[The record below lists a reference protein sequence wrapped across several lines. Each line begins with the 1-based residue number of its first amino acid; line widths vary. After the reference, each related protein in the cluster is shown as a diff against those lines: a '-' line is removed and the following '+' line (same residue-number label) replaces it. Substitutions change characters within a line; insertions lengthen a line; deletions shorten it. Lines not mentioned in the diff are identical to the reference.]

1 MSAVASACANPVAE
15 SFLICANYSSAL
27 YSAGVGMCGNND
39 SIEKH
44 LFCRGGQ
51 NREGLAEIA
60 NIAMMEFAAHF
71 NFPHIRRLCPC
82 REKKV
87 KPQSPF
93 KTLANILQGF
103 LFPAL
108 RVSHMFGGGP
118 SGRNRSKSCFVLW
131 SRRKKVSKLKSA
143 IRIRPDPLIFPQ
155 PPIISRHFR
164 FRIFSNV
171 NGERERMFYAVS
183 VAGRGQRMEN
193 IGKSF
198 VKVLTFLGKY
208 VFWGIIKIK

>member
-1 MSAVASACANPVAE
+1 MPRGAKSRRPRGNSKHCHDGICGTFQFSAHPAIVSMSGE
-15 SFLICANYSSAL
+15 
-27 YSAGVGMCGNND
+27 
-39 SIEKH
+39 
-44 LFCRGGQ
+44 
-51 NREGLAEIA
+51 
-60 NIAMMEFAAHF
+60 
-71 NFPHIRRLCPC
+71 
-82 REKKV
+82 KV

-108 RVSHMFGGGP
+108 RVSQMFGGGP

-131 SRRKKVSKLKSA
+131 SRRKKVSKLKSGS
-143 IRIRPDPLIFPQ
+143 RIRPDPLIFPQ